1 MIRKARTSPRFTA
14 TKDTRIPA
22 NPDAADSELIRIL
35 HLTDPHLFADSNGSL
50 RGTVTQGSL
59 QRVLDH
65 YESGDWKAD
74 RVIVTGDLI
83 QDDSAAAYERF
94 RDLLLPLNLRV
105 HCIPGNHDVREL
117 MQRVCCAPP
126 FSYCAYEE
134 IGNWLIVGLDS
145 CATEDAGGFLTDDE
159 LDRLASI
166 VENSAAKHVI
176 VCLHHPPVAMGST
189 WLDTVG
195 LRNGEQ
201 FLKRAA
207 TLNRV
212 RIAVFGHVHQTYEAE
227 HEGMHI
233 IATPSTCRQFL
244 PGSDDFAVDD
254 RPPAY
259 RRINLAADGS
269 FDSEVVWLDDE

>member
-1 MIRKARTSPRFTA
+1 
-14 TKDTRIPA
+14 
-22 NPDAADSELIRIL
+22 LIRIL
-35 HLTDPHLFADSNGSL
+35 HLTDPHLFADSEGSL
-50 RGTVTQGSL
+50 RGMVTRASL

-65 YESGDWKAD
+65 YRSSDWEAD

-83 QDDSAAAYERF
+83 QDDSAAAYDCF
-94 RDLLLPLNLRV
+94 RDLLLPLNLRI
-105 HCIPGNHDVREL
+105 HCVPGNHDVREL

-134 IGNWLIVGLDS
+134 IGDWLIVGLDS
-145 CATEDAGGFLTDDE
+145 CDTEDAGGFLSNDE
-159 LDRLASI
+159 LERLSGI
-166 VENSAAKHVI
+166 VEQSAAKHVM

-201 FLKRAA
+201 FLQHAA
-207 TLNRV
+207 ALHRV
-212 RIAVFGHVHQTYEAE
+212 RLAVFGHVHQAYEAE
-227 HEGMHI
+227 HEGMRI

-259 RRINLAADGS
+259 RRITLAGDGS
-269 FDSEVVWLDDE
+269 FDSELVWLDDE